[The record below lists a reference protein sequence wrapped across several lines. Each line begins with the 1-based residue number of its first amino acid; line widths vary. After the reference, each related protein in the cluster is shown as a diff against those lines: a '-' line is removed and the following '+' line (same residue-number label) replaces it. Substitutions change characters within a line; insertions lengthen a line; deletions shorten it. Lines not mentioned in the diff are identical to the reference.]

1 MKALCA
7 LLVSLPALAAT
18 PFDGTWV
25 SKPDAASFGSGQR
38 IVSLD
43 KGNWSNES
51 VVPPMKVKADG
62 TDQPVSGHAYW
73 DTVAAK
79 AVGQDSVQVI
89 TKKAGKTTGEYLY
102 TASADGKTMT
112 WKIND
117 LSGTTP
123 ATMEIVFAR
132 VKSGPAGSHPVSG
145 TWQPKKITDANAATN
160 TLIYRSTPDG
170 LNMNSPTGTSYDA
183 KFDGKDYPVSGD
195 VGGSVVSLKK
205 INANTIVETYKRM
218 GKAADINTM
227 TVAPDGKTMKVDY
240 EYRANHMK
248 GTLVL
253 DRAK

>member
-7 LLVSLPALAAT
+7 LLVSLPALAAA

-25 SKPDAASFGSGQR
+25 SKPDAASFGNER
-38 IVSLD
+38 RVVSLD
-43 KGNWSNES
+43 KGFWSNES
-51 VVPPMKVKADG
+51 IVPPMKVKADG

-79 AVGQDSVQVI
+79 AVGPDSVQVV

-123 ATMEIVFAR
+123 ATMEVVFAR
-132 VKSGPAGSHPVSG
+132 VTSGPPGSHPVSG
-145 TWQPKKITDANAATN
+145 SWQPKKITNANAASN
-160 TLIYRSTPDG
+160 TVTFRSTAEG
-170 LNMNSPTGTSYDA
+170 LSMASPTGTSYDA

-195 VGGSVVSLKK
+195 AGGSMVSLKK
-205 INANTIVETYKRM
+205 VNDSTVVETWKRM
-218 GKAADINTM
+218 GRVSETNTM
-227 TVAPDGKTMKVDY
+227 TISADGKTMKIDY
-240 EYRANHMK
+240 DYRDSHLK
-248 GTLVL
+248 GTFVL